1 MATAFQLDPLTE
13 QLIDDLMASG
23 RFAERADVV
32 RHGIT
37 LAHRQQH
44 NEPATLDEAAI
55 AAIDRGLADG
65 EAGRVVPAE
74 QMFDELRQRYNN
86 WQ

>member
-1 MATAFQLDPLTE
+1 MATAFQLDPMTE

-37 LAHRQQH
+37 LAHRQAH
-44 NEPATLDEAAI
+44 NDPAPLDEATI
-55 AAIDRGLADG
+55 AAIERGLADG

-74 QMFDELRQRYNN
+74 QVFDELRQRYKN
-86 WQ
+86 WR